1 MRKGLINKSDI
12 CNLSRLPI
20 HLNENPIYKTCLEII
35 DNPGIPPQDTSLF
48 RHYQD
53 YNPSTLYDLYGAV
66 DKLKDYSYQ
75 QSFLPWL
82 HSSPVVQYSDIAFID
97 RKRDFIYDQVHKI
110 KNLISSVEKYGYKPE
125 DFPDRKN
132 GHVTGYWLKHN
143 SYQKFYVVSGNH
155 RISVCFAIDPDKK
168 TPFIHEEPNHFK
180 DRDLVNR
187 RNDILDIYDTQDIYN
202 WPSVKG
208 GFLLPEEAIA
218 LTKIYLEGK

>member
-110 KNLISSVEKYGYKPE
+110 KNLISSVEKYGYKSVETIEYQFVSPLILI
-125 DFPDRKN
+125 KK
-132 GHVTGYWLKHN
+132 HLSSTKSIIILKI
-143 SYQKFYVVSGNH
+143 G
-155 RISVCFAIDPDKK
+155 I
-168 TPFIHEEPNHFK
+168 
-180 DRDLVNR
+180 
-187 RNDILDIYDTQDIYN
+187 
-202 WPSVKG
+202 
-208 GFLLPEEAIA
+208 
-218 LTKIYLEGK
+218 

>member
-1 MRKGLINKSDI
+1 M
-12 CNLSRLPI
+12 
-20 HLNENPIYKTCLEII
+20 
-35 DNPGIPPQDTSLF
+35 
-48 RHYQD
+48 
-53 YNPSTLYDLYGAV
+53 
-66 DKLKDYSYQ
+66 
-75 QSFLPWL
+75 

-168 TPFIHEEPNHFK
+168 TPFIHEEHNHFK